1 MAFFDFLK
9 KRTSALP
16 RVPELG
22 DRVGEFKDNN
32 LDQLLADRAIFL
44 QTDIND
50 EAANL
55 VIAKLLFLQM
65 SDRKAPIT
73 LYVDSAGGSVTASFA
88 ILETMDFV
96 SCPVQTYCLGIAAGI
111 AAQIVAHGRRGRRFA
126 LVNSEMMFGR
136 TVAELSGNPAGSEDI
151 AAYIEK
157 VNTRIVTT
165 FVKDTGRDVETVR
178 LAMEREK
185 FFTASEAREFGLI
198 DEVITKQ

>member
-9 KRTSALP
+9 KRASAPP
-16 RVPELG
+16 RIPELG
-22 DRVGEFKDNN
+22 DRAGEFKDNN
-32 LDQLLADRAIFL
+32 FDQLLADRAIFL
-44 QTDIND
+44 QTDIDD
-50 EAANL
+50 EAANV

-73 LYVDSAGGSVTASFA
+73 LFVDSRGGSVTASFA
-88 ILETMDFV
+88 ILETIDFL
-96 SCPVQTYCLGIAAGI
+96 SCPVHTYCLGFAAGM
-111 AAQIVAHGRRGRRFA
+111 ATQIMAHGRRRFA
-126 LVNSEMMFGR
+126 LVNSEMKFAR
-136 TVAELSGNPAGSEDI
+136 TIVELSGEPAGSEDI
-151 AAYIEK
+151 AAYLQK

-185 FFTASEAREFGLI
+185 FFTSLEARDFGLI